1 MFQTDITIGIH
12 ELSTSE
18 ERVVAAVNL
27 AYNEYISFLVGI
39 MDDLRL
45 GEINKAESENV
56 EHKGTLLSIKFEIE
70 YIPAGDTME
79 CNTVVLEN
87 FAEALEVKNVTC
99 DCCKEEDSEMKNV
112 IT

>member
-1 MFQTDITIGIH
+1 MFQTDITFGIQ

-27 AYNEYISFLVGI
+27 AYNHYRKFLVGI

-56 EHKGTLLSIKFEIE
+56 EHKGTLLKIKFEIE
-70 YIPAGDTME
+70 YVPAGDIIE
-79 CNTVVLEN
+79 CNTIVLEN
-87 FAEALEVKNVTC
+87 LTKALEVKNVSC
-99 DCCKEEDSEMKNV
+99 DCCKDEASEMKNV